1 MLAQHVHVM
10 AGPSCLWL
18 QIYQRTCPVRN
29 NVCQPAGSIVNT
41 GTVNAQNI
49 TTTTVVTDPSAPIY
63 FMVGN
68 AGVLPK
74 TALICPL
81 QVFVT
86 IIGTCRT
93 RMG

>member
-1 MLAQHVHVM
+1 M
-10 AGPSCLWL
+10 
-18 QIYQRTCPVRN
+18 RN

-41 GTVNAQNI
+41 GTVNAQNT

-74 TALICPL
+74 TAHICPL

-86 IIGTCRT
+86 IIGICST
-93 RMG
+93 RMGYITRKCWHTAE